1 LCVSGSSRLSLLAL
15 LKWRDCWR
23 WLACVWLTRASP
35 IFSRKGASPAFDVAH
50 RKRNLAEYE
59 GFVEFEDAAI
69 DELRG
74 LSAELITDV
83 AKMTGM

>member
-1 LCVSGSSRLSLLAL
+1 MLSPVAL
-15 LKWRDCWR
+15 PRWLGCWR
-23 WLACVWLTRASP
+23 WLAYVWLTRASP

-50 RKRNLAEYE
+50 RKRNLADYE

-74 LSAELITDV
+74 LSADLITDV

>member
-1 LCVSGSSRLSLLAL
+1 LCVSGNSRLSPVAL
-15 LKWRDCWR
+15 PRWLGCWR

-50 RKRNLAEYE
+50 RKRNLADYE

-74 LSAELITDV
+74 LSADLITDV